1 MAYMDVK
8 PQQPNGKTV
17 VLLHGKNFNGA
28 YWKTTI
34 DALTKDGYRVI
45 APDQI
50 GFGKS
55 SKPVGYQFTFQQLA
69 INTKAIL
76 DQLGIDH
83 IYLLGHSMGGMIAMR
98 FTLMYPDIVSKLIL
112 VDPL

>member
-1 MAYMDVK
+1 MNNQNQHLTMAYMDVTAK
-8 PQQPNGKTV
+8 NPNSKTV

-34 DALTKDGYRVI
+34 EALTKEGYRVI
-45 APDQI
+45 VPDQI

-69 INTKAIL
+69 QIRV
-76 DQLGIDH
+76 
-83 IYLLGHSMGGMIAMR
+83 LLR
-98 FTLMYPDIVSKLIL
+98 
-112 VDPL
+112 